1 MPLAEKAVI
10 LFQGDSITDCGR
22 ARQNER
28 ANNCHALG
36 QGYAGT
42 IAGRLL
48 CDHPESGWQ
57 FHNRG
62 ISGHRVTDLYAR
74 WRKDCI
80 HLRPA
85 LVSVLVGVNDVWHGL
100 RNDDGVEPER
110 FATIYRLLLSY
121 TRECLPAVRFVLCE
135 PFALPAGDVD
145 ATWPELVAQRQQIV
159 RELAAEFDATLVP
172 FGAMFEQALEHAPA
186 AFWADD
192 GVHPTPAGH
201 ELMARTW
208 LAHTADLFA

>member
-1 MPLAEKAVI
+1 MPLAENAVI

-22 ARQNER
+22 ARDNER
-28 ANNCHALG
+28 ANHVHALG
-36 QGYAGT
+36 RGYAGT
-42 IAGRLL
+42 IAGYLL
-48 CDHPESGWQ
+48 CDHPAAGWQ

-80 HLRPA
+80 HLCPA
-85 LVSVLVGVNDVWHGL
+85 LVSILVGINDVGHGL
-100 RNDDGVEPER
+100 GRDDGVEPER
-110 FATIYRLLLSY
+110 FATIYRLLLTY
-121 TRECLPAVRFVLCE
+121 TRECLPTVQFVLCE
-135 PFALPAGDVD
+135 PFALLTGNVD
-145 ATWPELVAQRQQIV
+145 ERWLPLVEQRQAIV
-159 RELAAEFDATLVP
+159 RELATEFDATLVP
-172 FGAMFEQALEHAPA
+172 FGTMFAQALERAPA

-208 LAHTADLFA
+208 LAHTIGLFT